1 MPVASPLRTEVKN
14 KQAPDTP
21 IKKSCVRRH
30 KRYHESSF
38 WKMDILGQDIDIGD
52 EVHNTSGA
60 ENVNNFS
67 PLRMKVEAAVPE
79 RVDTQDHL

>member
-1 MPVASPLRTEVKN
+1 
-14 KQAPDTP
+14 
-21 IKKSCVRRH
+21 
-30 KRYHESSF
+30 
-38 WKMDILGQDIDIGD
+38 MDILGQDIDIGD

-79 RVDTQDHL
+79 RVDMQDQL